1 MRDLGDRKGYFTA
14 TILSR
19 GEEYYQRGEVCH
31 IYKREDGYEARVQG
45 CELYNVRIMTDEGGK
60 FLSASC
66 DCPYCLSGKNC
77 KHEAA
82 LLFALENG
90 EPVLG
95 MLNNTVYEKQDVSE
109 LCNIVGDMDGD
120 WVKSILASLVA
131 DNTVA
136 ADFLYSKVIGSHP
149 ELLYKYVFNAIRMI
163 VEDSMSFYETDILIL
178 S

>member
-1 MRDLGDRKGYFTA
+1 
-14 TILSR
+14 
-19 GEEYYQRGEVCH
+19 
-31 IYKREDGYEARVQG
+31 
-45 CELYNVRIMTDEGGK
+45 MTDEGGK

-149 ELLYKYVFNAIRMI
+149 ELLYKYVLNAIRMI
-163 VEDSMSFYETDILIL
+163 VEDSMSFYETDMIIRVFHSHLDFFIKQKKQSVEINRIIFDSL
-178 S
+178 QVI